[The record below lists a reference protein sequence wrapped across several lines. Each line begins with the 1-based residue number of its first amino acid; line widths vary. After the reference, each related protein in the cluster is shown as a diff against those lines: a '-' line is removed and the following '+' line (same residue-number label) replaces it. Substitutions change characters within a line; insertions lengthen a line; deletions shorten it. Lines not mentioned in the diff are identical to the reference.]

1 MEICKANHDL
11 ECCRCNSGACE
22 NRKEF
27 DSSGIEIRLY
37 NHENGKSFYKML
49 TKDELIKISNVI
61 EVE

>member
-27 DSSGIEIRLY
+27 DSSGIEIEGEKHNSLY
-37 NHENGKSFYKML
+37 DAKV
-49 TKDELIKISNVI
+49 IKAIYDRCR
-61 EVE
+61 